1 MSYAGNESIQK
12 QTQKARRHRSDG
24 MFWGGISILIL
35 TAAAM
40 ATMADDD
47 SDRPL
52 PPTTEQKVM
61 ERCIDSCDHNLEILI
76 TEPPM
81 DVGGT
86 VSIRGEISKASRFFP
101 IGHEVLAICEGP
113 CMSLLVGDNGHF
125 FCTLKEK
132 ATLVKSCEYK
142 KLISA
147 AP

>member
-1 MSYAGNESIQK
+1 
-12 QTQKARRHRSDG
+12 

-35 TAAAM
+35 TAVVSAM
-40 ATMADDD
+40 ATSNSRQAP
-47 SDRPL
+47 PL
-52 PPTTEQKVM
+52 TAEQKVM

>member
-35 TAAAM
+35 TAVVSAM
-40 ATMADDD
+40 ATSNSRQAP
-47 SDRPL
+47 PL
-52 PPTTEQKVM
+52 TAEQKVM